1 LNPLRYGRTDK
12 MLQLIED
19 RWKNPQ
25 NLTTH
30 HALRYYAL
38 QIGMIHTNRSNI
50 FMKGGENC
58 LPF

>member
-1 LNPLRYGRTDK
+1 